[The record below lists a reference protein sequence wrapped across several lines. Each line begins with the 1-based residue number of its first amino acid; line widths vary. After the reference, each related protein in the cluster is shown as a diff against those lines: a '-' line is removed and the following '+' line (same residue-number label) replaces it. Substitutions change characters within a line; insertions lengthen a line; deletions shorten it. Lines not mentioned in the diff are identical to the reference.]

1 MGKLPRPKSRSL
13 TNAHQPPRPPN
24 SSPSL
29 RLAPPDRMPVKIEV
43 IATMSEIDYAL
54 FEAPVGYA
62 LFKVV
67 KQADVVALKTKEG
80 QETAN
85 DLSKFGKMIK
95 LQSFSPFR
103 GQAEALDNINEI
115 SEGQMP
121 NYLKEVLE
129 INLPKASKKSTITLG
144 CSEKILAGAIK
155 STFDGVNCLT
165 ADTSDIV
172 AELLRG
178 IRVHAEKLID
188 GLNPG
193 DIEQAGRGLGHAYSR
208 GRIMFDPKRSDR
220 SIIEAIKVVDME
232 DKSNNTHYMR
242 LREWYGWHFPEL
254 SKIEPDNYT
263 YGQLVK
269 VIGDKSTL
277 NDDRLHEIAAIVSE
291 DGEKAQAIIDA
302 AKVSMGMAVS
312 LDCLKTMA
320 GLPVNKAYL
329 TRKQTAANLE
339 KNLNTVAPNLQ
350 MLVGTMVAARLIEA
364 AQGLGNLAKMPA
376 STLQILGAEKA
387 LFRALKAKS
396 NTPKYGLIFHSTF
409 IGRAST
415 RDKGRISR
423 YLANK
428 CSIACRIDFFA
439 DEPSTKWG
447 KALKQQIEDRLQFYA
462 TGKRPA
468 KNVDVMSGVESL
480 GDLAEGADLDEEM
493 EDADDVKVITEKK
506 SKKEKKDRKEKK
518 EKKRKLQEDEETATP
533 MEVDGEE
540 KEKKKKKKKSKSAD
554 A

>member
-1 MGKLPRPKSRSL
+1 MGISHPPTPRSIPLLAAKEPLCAQLPTTREGSN
-13 TNAHQPPRPPN
+13 TA
-24 SSPSL
+24 
-29 RLAPPDRMPVKIEV
+29 I
-43 IATMSEIDYAL
+43 MSEVDYAL
-54 FEAPVGYA
+54 FEAPVGYS

-67 KQADVVALKTKEG
+67 HQADVVGLKSKEG
-80 QETAN
+80 QEAAN
-85 DLSKFGKMIK
+85 DLAKFGKMVT
-95 LQSFSPFR
+95 LQNFSPFR
-103 GQAEALDNINEI
+103 GQKEALENVNEI
-115 SEGQMP
+115 SEGQLP
-121 NYLKEVLE
+121 DYLREVLE
-129 INLPKASKKSTITLG
+129 LNLPKASGKKTQINLG
-144 CSEKILAGAIK
+144 VSEKNLAGAIK
-155 STFDGVNCLT
+155 AAFPGVVCQT

-178 IRVHAEKLID
+178 IRVHAAKLIPD
-188 GLNPG
+188 LTAE
-193 DIEQAGRGLGHAYSR
+193 DLLAAGRGLGHAYSR
-208 GRIMFDPKRSDR
+208 GRIMFDPKRNDR
-220 SIIEAIKVVDME
+220 SIIEAIKTVE
-232 DKSNNTHYMR
+232 LLDKSNNTNYMR

-254 SKIEPDNYT
+254 NKFEPDNFT
-263 YGQLVK
+263 YASLVK
-269 VIGDKSTL
+269 EIRDKRTL
-277 NDDRLHEIAAIVSE
+277 TDDRLHDIAAIVGE

-302 AKVSMGMAVS
+302 AK
-312 LDCLKTMA
+312 
-320 GLPVNKAYL
+320 GLS
-329 TRKQTAANLE
+329 
-339 KNLNTVAPNLQ
+339 
-350 MLVGTMVAARLIEA
+350 
-364 AQGLGNLAKMPA
+364 NLAKMPA

-506 SKKEKKDRKEKK
+506 SKKEKKDREEKK

>member
-1 MGKLPRPKSRSL
+1 
-13 TNAHQPPRPPN
+13 
-24 SSPSL
+24 
-29 RLAPPDRMPVKIEV
+29 
-43 IATMSEIDYAL
+43 
-54 FEAPVGYA
+54 
-62 LFKVV
+62 
-67 KQADVVALKTKEG
+67 
-80 QETAN
+80 
-85 DLSKFGKMIK
+85 
-95 LQSFSPFR
+95 
-103 GQAEALDNINEI
+103 
-115 SEGQMP
+115 MP

-439 DEPSTKWG
+439 EEPSTRWG
-447 KALKQQIEDRLQFYA
+447 QALKQQVEDRLEFYA

-468 KNVDVMSGVESL
+468 KNADVMVSRMIPFALRMLTTTRPV
-480 GDLAEGADLDEEM
+480 LDFST
-493 EDADDVKVITEKK
+493 VLTLVPTWKRTLTWRTLTLPNPRRRRRRR
-506 SKKEKKDRKEKK
+506 RKRRRTR
-518 EKKRKLQEDEETATP
+518 KRRRRRSARGTPRSPPSTATTARRRRRRRSP
-533 MEVDGEE
+533 SHLTMLKPLV
-540 KEKKKKKKKSKSAD
+540 S
-554 A
+554 

>member
-1 MGKLPRPKSRSL
+1 MGISHPPTPRSIPLLAAKEPLCAQLPTTREGSN
-13 TNAHQPPRPPN
+13 TA
-24 SSPSL
+24 
-29 RLAPPDRMPVKIEV
+29 I
-43 IATMSEIDYAL
+43 MSEVDYAL
-54 FEAPVGYA
+54 FEAPVGYS

-67 KQADVVALKTKEG
+67 HQADVVGLKSKEG
-80 QETAN
+80 QEAAN
-85 DLSKFGKMIK
+85 DLAKFGKMVT
-95 LQSFSPFR
+95 LQNFSPFR
-103 GQAEALDNINEI
+103 GQKEALENVNEI
-115 SEGQMP
+115 SEGQLP
-121 NYLKEVLE
+121 DYLREVLE
-129 INLPKASKKSTITLG
+129 LNLPKASGKKTQINLG
-144 CSEKILAGAIK
+144 VSEKNLAGAIK
-155 STFDGVNCLT
+155 AAFPGVVCQT

-178 IRVHAEKLID
+178 IRVHAAKLIPD
-188 GLNPG
+188 LTAE
-193 DIEQAGRGLGHAYSR
+193 DLLAAGRGLGHAYSR
-208 GRIMFDPKRSDR
+208 GRIMFDPKRNDR
-220 SIIEAIKVVDME
+220 SIIEAIKTVE
-232 DKSNNTHYMR
+232 LLDKSNNTNYMR

-254 SKIEPDNYT
+254 NKIEPDNFT
-263 YGQLVK
+263 YASLVK
-269 VIGDKSTL
+269 EIRDKRTL
-277 NDDRLHEIAAIVSE
+277 TDDRLHDIAAIVGE

-302 AKVSMGMAVS
+302 AKVSMGMDISVDDHDMVDALIKPLNGAFS
-312 LDCLKTMA
+312 L
-320 GLPVNKAYL
+320 
-329 TRKQTAANLE
+329 RKQTALNLE
-339 KNLNTVAPNLQ
+339 RVLDNVAPNLQ

-364 AQGLGNLAKMPA
+364 AQGLSNLAKMPA

-423 YLANK
+423 YLANN

-439 DEPSTKWG
+439 EEPSTKWG
-447 KALKQQIEDRLQFYA
+447 QALKQQVEDRLEFYA

-468 KNVDVMSGVESL
+468 KNADVMASVGLLDGADV
-480 GDLAEGADLDEEM
+480 GADLEEEM

-506 SKKEKKDRKEKK
+506 DKKEKK

>member
-1 MGKLPRPKSRSL
+1 
-13 TNAHQPPRPPN
+13 
-24 SSPSL
+24 
-29 RLAPPDRMPVKIEV
+29 
-43 IATMSEIDYAL
+43 
-54 FEAPVGYA
+54 
-62 LFKVV
+62 
-67 KQADVVALKTKEG
+67 
-80 QETAN
+80 
-85 DLSKFGKMIK
+85 
-95 LQSFSPFR
+95 
-103 GQAEALDNINEI
+103 
-115 SEGQMP
+115 MP
-121 NYLKEVLE
+121 NYLKDVLE
-129 INLPKASKKSTITLG
+129 INLPKASKKSSITLG

-312 LDCLKTMA
+312 MDCLKTMA

-439 DEPSTKWG
+439 EEPSTRWG
-447 KALKQQIEDRLQFYA
+447 QALKQQVEDRLEFYA

-468 KNVDVMSGVESL
+468 KNADVMVSRMIPFAVRMLTTTRPVLDFSTVLTLVPTWERIPTWKTLTMPILRRRRRRRRKRKRTRKRRRRRSARGTPRLRPSTLRTARRRRRRRSPSHLTMLKPLVSPAVVLFHLASGVWGWFFWRFLLPALLQYQGVWKGVPGVWGAYLVFHLAQFLHPSEKSWFQACVHLLLHRGLDIPTGLQSSL
-480 GDLAEGADLDEEM
+480 MRDDDE
-493 EDADDVKVITEKK
+493 
-506 SKKEKKDRKEKK
+506 
-518 EKKRKLQEDEETATP
+518 
-533 MEVDGEE
+533 
-540 KEKKKKKKKSKSAD
+540 
-554 A
+554 

>member
-1 MGKLPRPKSRSL
+1 
-13 TNAHQPPRPPN
+13 
-24 SSPSL
+24 
-29 RLAPPDRMPVKIEV
+29 
-43 IATMSEIDYAL
+43 MSEVEYAL
-54 FEAPVGYA
+54 FEAPVGYS

-67 KQADVVALKTKEG
+67 HQADVVGLKSKEG
-80 QETAN
+80 QEAAN
-85 DLSKFGKMIK
+85 DLAKFGKMVT
-95 LQSFSPFR
+95 LQNFSPFR
-103 GQAEALDNINEI
+103 GQKEALENVNEI
-115 SEGQMP
+115 SEGQLP
-121 NYLKEVLE
+121 DYLREVLE
-129 INLPKASKKSTITLG
+129 LNLPKASGKKTQISLG
-144 CSEKILAGAIK
+144 VSEKNLAGAIK
-155 STFDGVNCLT
+155 AAFPGVVCQT

-178 IRVHAEKLID
+178 IRVHAAKLIPD
-188 GLNPG
+188 LTAE
-193 DIEQAGRGLGHAYSR
+193 DLLAAGRGLGHAYSR
-208 GRIMFDPKRSDR
+208 GRIMFDPKRNDR
-220 SIIEAIKVVDME
+220 SIIEAIKTVE
-232 DKSNNTHYMR
+232 LLDKSNNTNYMR

-254 SKIEPDNYT
+254 NKIEPDNFT
-263 YGQLVK
+263 YASLVK
-269 VIGDKSTL
+269 EIRDKRTL
-277 NDDRLHEIAAIVSE
+277 TDDRLHDIAAIVGE

-302 AKVSMGMAVS
+302 AKVSMGMDISVDDHDMVDALIKPLNGAFS
-312 LDCLKTMA
+312 L
-320 GLPVNKAYL
+320 
-329 TRKQTAANLE
+329 RKQTALNLE
-339 KNLNTVAPNLQ
+339 RVLDNVAPNLQ

-364 AQGLGNLAKMPA
+364 AQGLSNLAKMPA

-493 EDADDVKVITEKK
+493 EDADDVQVITEKK
-506 SKKEKKDRKEKK
+506 SKKDKKDKKEKKDKK
-518 EKKRKLQEDEETATP
+518 DKKRKLQEDEETATP

-540 KEKKKKKKKSKSAD
+540 KKKKKKKSKS
-554 A
+554 